1 MEITVH
7 VLMIEGIR
15 MSLKIRFRFDGR
27 CILHPRYDP
36 GRDGRP
42 QHGNC
47 EGCEAL
53 HVIHLYIR
61 IAKRRATEGKGIV
74 VRTLTHPEEQ
84 LGVDENAQLSDID
97 RS

>member
-1 MEITVH
+1 MANVACT
-7 VLMIEGIR
+7 LGMTLDAMDDLNTGIAKGVR
-15 MSLKIRFRFDGR
+15 LCTSFIFK
-27 CILHPRYDP
+27 
-36 GRDGRP
+36 
-42 QHGNC
+42 
-47 EGCEAL
+47 
-53 HVIHLYIR
+53 VR

>member
-1 MEITVH
+1 
-7 VLMIEGIR
+7 
-15 MSLKIRFRFDGR
+15 MSLKIRFRFDGK

-36 GRDGRP
+36 GRDGRS

-47 EGCEAL
+47 EGCESL
-53 HVIHLYIR
+53 YVIDLYIR

-74 VRTLTHPEEQ
+74 GRTLTHPNEQ
-84 LGVDENAQLSDID
+84 RGVDENAPPSNID

>member
-1 MEITVH
+1 
-7 VLMIEGIR
+7 
-15 MSLKIRFRFDGR
+15 MSLRIRFRFDGK
-27 CILHPRYDP
+27 CILHPRYEP

-42 QHGNC
+42 QHRNC
-47 EGCEAL
+47 EGCESL
-53 HVIHLYIR
+53 HVIDLYIR

-84 LGVDENAQLSDID
+84 LGVHEKAQLSDID